1 MGMKLREFSNAGL
14 EEQGKALATCLPNQV
29 DRLNAHGLIWP
40 SKPPVQIA
48 CLKAENPPDNYKAAN
63 EPDHPV
69 NEGDPSKGAKS
80 AESSLHSRGVKMN
93 YAWRGNR
100 EKSSRHRA
108 KKLCLTHETYLASVE
123 YLTIEIS
130 LRPLLSYM
138 PSSRPKSRLQQLR
151 EQIREMSGNDVAPK
165 FETLQ
170 LHAGMLEPSAIL
182 ISDYSKIL

>member
-1 MGMKLREFSNAGL
+1 MYDTGTKLHEFSNAGL
-14 EEQGKALATCLPNQV
+14 EEALATCLPNQV
-29 DRLNAHGLIWP
+29 DRLNAHGPIWP

-48 CLKAENPPDNYKAAN
+48 CLKAENPPDNYKAPN

-123 YLTIEIS
+123 YSTIENIIPPFFVIICPVRD
-130 LRPLLSYM
+130 LNHD
-138 PSSRPKSRLQQLR
+138 SS
-151 EQIREMSGNDVAPK
+151 N
-165 FETLQ
+165 
-170 LHAGMLEPSAIL
+170 LENRFA
-182 ISDYSKIL
+182 K